1 MLRLRTLGG
10 LSIENS
16 ASIGG
21 AAANRRPLALLALLA
36 VNGGRGL
43 SRDTIVALLWP
54 ESEPERGRN
63 SLSQVISGLR
73 RELGA
78 DDLLLGTAELRVNTD
93 VLACDVI
100 EFEQRVAADDLEA
113 ATRLYTG
120 PFLDGVFLK
129 NAPEF
134 ERWVDQQRSRLQHAQ
149 GDALER
155 LATRATARQDHVC
168 AVRLWRQR
176 ASLVPTD
183 SRAARELMGAL
194 VASGDPAG
202 ALAHYRVHQVLLRD
216 DLGVEPVAKLAEF
229 AAVIREGMSRSTD
242 AATTVVRR
250 VSPLVD
256 SGAATGGRAR
266 RDEPLRDEPAEIAA
280 VSARVPRRLRWIA
293 SAIAVLT
300 LITAAL
306 AWRTMESGGP
316 VTPIERLA
324 VLPLVNS
331 TGDTT
336 VNSVAE
342 ALTQEL
348 ISTLLREG
356 VHVVGYYSVAKYRG
370 TSISLDQIGK
380 ELKVD
385 AVATWAVRRQGNQLQ
400 VSLEVARPQ
409 SGEGLWA
416 STRYVVDS
424 LRLPDVAAGAARE
437 LATRFA
443 TRAPASTRAP
453 SVIASTESPDAKIAY
468 LIGMQ
473 GYYRGASGLEF
484 GLRQF
489 QRAIAAD
496 SNFAPA
502 WAGLGITYAWAIDY
516 AQLPL
521 ADACAKAL
529 PAIQRALSLDSELP
543 LGHLA
548 RARMLQH
555 CDWNWKEAE
564 AEYRR
569 AIALEP
575 SAIAYQSYGWLL
587 EWYLG
592 RTREGVA
599 MGDTAVAIDPGS
611 ALTHLALAWRL
622 RGAGQ
627 LDKAEVEAHIASAL
641 DPAAVDGYW
650 VLAEVYL
657 RRGDY
662 VTAER
667 EALEV
672 KARYSKP
679 ADWNTLGEIYART
692 GRVSEARDYMR
703 LLMRERP
710 LTGPSRVALA
720 RVQMALG
727 EKDAALATLELAV
740 RDRIFIIPYQP
751 YWDPIRHE
759 PRFQALMRAMGLP
772 ASETQTRD

>member
-10 LSIENS
+10 LSIENA
-16 ASIGG
+16 ASTGG
-21 AAANRRPLALLALLA
+21 ATANRRPLALLALLA
-36 VNGGRGL
+36 VNGGRAL

-63 SLSQVISGLR
+63 SLSQVISVLR

-78 DDLLLGTAELRVNTD
+78 DDLLLGTAELRLNAD
-93 VLACDVI
+93 VLTCDVI
-100 EFEQRVAADDLEA
+100 EFEQRIAADDLES

-134 ERWVDQQRSRLQHAQ
+134 ERWVDRERSRLENAQ

-155 LATRATARQDHVC
+155 LATRATAAQDHVS
-168 AVRLWRQR
+168 AVRFWRRR
-176 ASLVPTD
+176 ASLTPTD
-183 SRAARELMGAL
+183 SRAARELMASL
-194 VASGDPAG
+194 VASGDSAG
-202 ALAHYRVHQVLLRD
+202 ALAHYRVHQALLRD
-216 DLGVEPVAKLAEF
+216 DLGVAPDAKLVEF
-229 AAVIREGMSRSTD
+229 AAVIREAIGRLPETPRD
-242 AATTVVRR
+242 AARKIT
-250 VSPLVD
+250 SSAP
-256 SGAATGGRAR
+256 SGAGTGGQLL
-266 RDEPLRDEPAEIAA
+266 RDDSSRDEPAEIAGSNA
-280 VSARVPRRLRWIA
+280 ATPRRVRWIA
-293 SAIAVLT
+293 ATVAVVALIAAVLG
-300 LITAAL
+300 
-306 AWRTMESGGP
+306 WRTMRSGAP
-316 VTPIERLA
+316 LTQIERLA
-324 VLPLVNS
+324 VLPLVNG

-348 ISTLLREG
+348 ISTLLRDG
-356 VHVVGYYSVAKYRG
+356 VRVVGYYSVAKYRG
-370 TSISLDQIGK
+370 SSIALDQIGK
-380 ELKVD
+380 ELTVD
-385 AVATWAVRRQGNQLQ
+385 AVATWAVHRQGNQLQ

-409 SGEGLWA
+409 SGEGLWS
-416 STRYVVDS
+416 STKYLVDS
-424 LRLPDVAAGAARE
+424 VRLPDVAAGAARE
-437 LATRFA
+437 LATRL
-443 TRAPASTRAP
+443 APRGVASTRGPA
-453 SVIASTESPDAKIAY
+453 VKALTESPDAKTAY

-473 GYYRGASGLEF
+473 AYYQGSAGFDF
-484 GLRQF
+484 GVRQF

-502 WAGLGITYAWAIDY
+502 WAALGIIYAFAIDY
-516 AQLPL
+516 AELPL
-521 ADACAKAL
+521 ADACDKAK

-548 RARMLQH
+548 RARILQH

-575 SAIAYQSYGWLL
+575 SAMAYQSYGWLL

-599 MGDTAVAIDPGS
+599 MGDTAIAIDPGS
-611 ALTHLALAWRL
+611 ALMHLGLAWRL
-622 RGAGQ
+622 RGAGE
-627 LDKAEVEAHIASAL
+627 LSRAEAEARVAL
-641 DPAAVDGYW
+641 SIDPAVADGHW
-650 VLAEVYL
+650 ILAEVYT

-672 KARYSKP
+672 KARGGSP
-679 ADWNTLGEIYART
+679 ADWTTLGEIYART
-692 GRVSEARDYMR
+692 GRVSEARAYMR
-703 LLMRERP
+703 LLKEELP

-727 EKDAALATLELAV
+727 ERDAALTTLEQAV

-751 YWDPIRHE
+751 YWDPIRNE
-759 PRFQALMRAMGLP
+759 PRFQSLMRTMGL
-772 ASETQTRD
+772 

>member
-1 MLRLRTLGG
+1 LGG
-10 LSIENS
+10 LSIENARS
-16 ASIGG
+16 TGG
-21 AAANRRPLALLALLA
+21 ATSNRRPLALLALLA

-63 SLSQVISGLR
+63 SLSQVISLLR

-100 EFEQRVAADDLEA
+100 EFEQRIAADDLES

-129 NAPEF
+129 SAPEF

-155 LATRATARQDHVC
+155 LATRATATQDHVC

-176 ASLVPTD
+176 ASLAPTD

-202 ALAHYRVHQVLLRD
+202 ALAHHRVHQALLHD
-216 DLGVEPVAKLAEF
+216 DLGVEPDAKLTEW

-242 AATTVVRR
+242 APTTVVRR
-250 VSPLVD
+250 ISPLVD
-256 SGAATGGRAR
+256 SGGATGARVRRA
-266 RDEPLRDEPAEIAA
+266 EPLRGKPAEIAV
-280 VSARVPRRLRWIA
+280 VSATVPRRLRWIA
-293 SAIAVLT
+293 GAVAVLA

-306 AWRTMESGGP
+306 AWRSGGP

-336 VNSVAE
+336 VNTVAE

-348 ISTLLREG
+348 ISILLRDG

-400 VSLEVARPQ
+400 VSLEVAHPQ

-437 LATRFA
+437 LATRA
-443 TRAPASTRAP
+443 AASTRAP
-453 SVIASTESPDAKIAY
+453 AVIASTKSPDAKTAY

-473 GYYRGASGLEF
+473 AYYRGASGLEF

-502 WAGLGITYAWAIDY
+502 WAALGITYAWAIDY

-521 ADACAKAL
+521 ADACAKAR

-543 LGHLA
+543 LAHLA
-548 RARMLQH
+548 RARVLQH
-555 CDWNWKEAE
+555 CDWSWNEAE

-627 LDKAEVEAHIASAL
+627 LDKAEAEAHIASAL

-703 LLMRERP
+703 LLMQERP

-727 EKDAALATLELAV
+727 EKDAALTTLELAV

-751 YWDPIRHE
+751 YWDPIRRE
-759 PRFQALMRAMGLP
+759 PRFQALMGAMGLP
-772 ASETQTRD
+772 ASETQARD